1 MDYKYMAILMFI
13 LASALLRYLP
23 FIIFS
28 NNKMLPDFLIRLG
41 KNLPLAAMGM
51 LVIYCLKD
59 VSFLSG
65 TYGIPELISIL
76 MVVVLYRISKSNL
89 VSIFI
94 PTLFY
99 LILVNVILV

>member
-1 MDYKYMAILMFI
+1 MNYAYKAILMMI

-28 NNKMLPDFLIRLG
+28 HNDSLPIFIKRLG

-51 LVIYCLKD
+51 LIIYCLKD
-59 VSFLSG
+59 ISFTSG
-65 TYGIPELISIL
+65 TFGIPEIISIL
-76 MVVVLYRISKSNL
+76 FVMILYKKTNSNL
-89 VSIFI
+89 ISIFI

-99 LILVNVILV
+99 LLLVNVILA